1 MFAVICLA
9 SLWLLQ
15 IPILRGSIIVLV
27 LAVYSTFGRRVASAS
42 GFGELGLGAGLMLG
56 IGVSVLLGQVLLILG
71 LPPYQSQWTVVIAVA
86 IITMALSRKIAHS
99 PSATTPISNTEPL
112 TALAIALFAFSIRQQ
127 WMIPFAVVV
136 LGLERLEGSGR
147 SRPLIRLATSGL
159 ALMMVPISASLRP
172 DRWWYFYQGNDSQ
185 FFESMGWSGSHWSV
199 FEHPGFVG
207 GTVANYHW
215 LSYVFIGDL
224 NHVAGLPPWDLFM
237 KTGVII
243 TCAATAG
250 VFLAFRSNLSTT
262 PSTSSWALI
271 IVAVAAISGP
281 VYNSLAFSLPMGMMV
296 LMLVDR
302 FAEAQ
307 RVMRF
312 LLLIL
317 SAVALTFTKTSTM
330 VVVLVVLGVI
340 HLFSKE
346 VKRPESWY
354 PLLTLGATSV
364 LLYVSL
370 FRGASQLSALAPGV
384 PDKWEGLRVVWS
396 LITAPRTVLQ
406 SFIWLIC
413 LVQLSHVRRHN
424 FLRSVAPHLLLI
436 GCATIAISF
445 AKTDALT
452 GFVLPV
458 LNFVTFFALRKWHRL
473 QSNSEH
479 DSQAGRQTLTA
490 ILLMVTGYAT
500 GFGQRRFVTQVDKFP
515 PIEDLLGTTIWDG
528 IRGSA
533 LLIAVTVILLTMWLA
548 SWRKRTAMATAS
560 YVLLA
565 VGLVAGLAR
574 PAYLEAR
581 TLGPDPLQNWRGG
594 NSAPFS
600 DTDLRVVGQWIRKN
614 TPSDAVLA
622 SNNFCCPGLE
632 WWRAIVNNLDIY
644 EQDPD
649 ARIAVP
655 RFEPSFG
662 GDNYLIPV
670 ETRRRFYMQGMG
682 HQPLPLGG
690 TISQDQINRMT
701 LSLEFANEPS
711 QRGVDQLKLAGVDGF
726 VVNLA
731 LTQHR
736 DWSDYAIEK
745 FKSGNFAYLELR

>member
-1 MFAVICLA
+1 
-9 SLWLLQ
+9 
-15 IPILRGSIIVLV
+15 
-27 LAVYSTFGRRVASAS
+27 
-42 GFGELGLGAGLMLG
+42 
-56 IGVSVLLGQVLLILG
+56 
-71 LPPYQSQWTVVIAVA
+71 
-86 IITMALSRKIAHS
+86 
-99 PSATTPISNTEPL
+99 
-112 TALAIALFAFSIRQQ
+112 
-127 WMIPFAVVV
+127 
-136 LGLERLEGSGR
+136 
-147 SRPLIRLATSGL
+147 LATSGL

-271 IVAVAAISGP
+271 IVAVAAMSGP

-317 SAVALTFTKTSTM
+317 SAVAFTFTKTSTM
-330 VVVLVVLGVI
+330 VVVLVVLVVI

-346 VKRPESWY
+346 VKRPEGWY
-354 PLLTLGATSV
+354 PLLILGAAGV

-370 FRGASQLSALAPGV
+370 FRGASQLSALTLGV
-384 PDKWEGLRVVWS
+384 PDKREGLRTIWGLV
-396 LITAPRTVLQ
+396 TAPRTVLQ
-406 SFIWLIC
+406 SFIWLTC
-413 LVQLSHVRRHN
+413 LVQFTSVTRHN
-424 FLRSVAPHLLLI
+424 PFRSVSPHLLLI

-445 AKTDALT
+445 AQSDPLT

-458 LNFVTFFALRKWHRL
+458 FNFVTFFALRKWHRL
-473 QSNSEH
+473 QGNSKH
-479 DSQAGRQTLTA
+479 DSHAGRQTLTA

-500 GFGQRRFVTQVDKFP
+500 GFGQRRFVAQVDKFL

-533 LLIAVTVILLTMWLA
+533 FLIALTVITLKMWLA
-548 SWRKRTAMATAS
+548 SWRKRAAMATAS
-560 YVLLA
+560 CVLLA

-574 PAYLEAR
+574 PVYLEAR

-600 DTDLRVVGQWIRKN
+600 DTDLRVVGQWIREN
-614 TPSDAVLA
+614 TPQDMVLA
-622 SNNFCCPGLE
+622 SNNFCCSGSD
-632 WWRAIVNNLDIY
+632 WWYDIVNNLENYDH
-644 EQDPD
+644 DPD
-649 ARIAVP
+649 GTVDIP
-655 RFEPSFG
+655 ILEPSFG
-662 GDNYLIPV
+662 GDNYLVPV
-670 ETRRRFYMQGMG
+670 ETRRRFLMQGLG
-682 HQPLPLGG
+682 HQPIPLGG
-690 TISQDQINRMT
+690 TISAEQVNRMT
-701 LSLEFANEPS
+701 LSLDFANQPS
-711 QRGVDQLKLAGVDGF
+711 RDNANRLKEAGVTGF
-726 VVNLA
+726 VMNLA
-731 LTQHR
+731 LTPLR
-736 DWSDYAIEK
+736 DWSQFADER
-745 FKSGNFAYLELR
+745 FRLGNYAYLELR